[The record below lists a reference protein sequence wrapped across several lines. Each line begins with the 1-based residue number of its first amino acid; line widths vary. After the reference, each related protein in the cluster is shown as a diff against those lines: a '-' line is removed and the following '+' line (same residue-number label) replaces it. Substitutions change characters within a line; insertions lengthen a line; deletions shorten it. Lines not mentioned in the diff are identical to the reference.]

1 MDGESETLIAF
12 DTTQITSKE
21 NRCQPRAG
29 APCHPL
35 AAGAHA
41 PAIAFSS
48 KDYGGDAG
56 QLAPTLRAGG
66 HKGSHANAGVPPAI
80 AFHARQDPDSGEVT
94 HALDTGIQQEWAV
107 RRITPTEAERLQGFP
122 DGWTL
127 VPFRGK
133 PAKDGPRYKAIGN
146 SMATTV
152 MRAIG
157 EGIDAVE
164 RRRQQEAAFGR
175 QQ

>member
-41 PAIAFSS
+41 PAIAF
-48 KDYGGDAG
+48 
-56 QLAPTLRAGG
+56 
-66 HKGSHANAGVPPAI
+66 
-80 AFHARQDPDSGEVT
+80 HARQDPDSGEVT
-94 HALDTGIQQEWAV
+94 HPLDTDAERIGIQQEWAV

-127 VPFRGK
+127 VPIRRK